1 MEFNI
6 EIENQ
11 DRPLERNVFIYS
23 NNASIYS
30 WFGGDYIEIETNGCN
45 SINMSK
51 DRFLELYE
59 MMTTLKKF
67 IDKGEEND

>member
-11 DRPLERNVFIYS
+11 DRPLERNIFIHS

-30 WFGGDYIEIETNGCN
+30 WYGEDYIEIETDDRNL
-45 SINMSK
+45 IHMSK
-51 DRFLELYE
+51 DKFLELYE

-67 IDKGEEND
+67 IDD